1 MSDLV
6 LTLEHE
12 SGLHARP
19 LAQFVKVVK
28 QYDAEVEVW
37 NLTANKGPAKGDSPL
52 KLMLLT
58 VKKGDQIKISAQGGE
73 AEQALEAI
81 RLLVE
86 SNFGE

>member
-6 LTLEHE
+6 ITVQHE

-19 LAQFVKVVK
+19 LAQFVKTVK
-28 QYDAEVEVW
+28 QYKADIAVW
-37 NLTANKGPAKGDSPL
+37 NMTTSKGPAKGDSPL

-58 VKKGDQIKISAQGGE
+58 VQKGHQIRIE
-73 AEQALEAI
+73 ANGEQAEPALHALRELI
-81 RLLVE
+81 E